1 MNGFRVLL
9 SPEFPVNQNDA
20 ILAGGTGTTQVV
32 RNPESSSPSA
42 DDQEDFFQAGEG
54 VEPCR
59 RCSCVLRATG
69 GDELSSFSISLHPCF
84 EMQPA
89 MAPFETLLSHV

>member
-1 MNGFRVLL
+1 M
-9 SPEFPVNQNDA
+9 NQNDA
-20 ILAGGTGTTQVV
+20 ILAGGKGTTQVV
-32 RNPESSSPSA
+32 RDPESASTGA
-42 DDQEDFFQAGEG
+42 DDHENFFQAGEG
-54 VEPCR
+54 VKPCGL
-59 RCSCVLRATG
+59 CSCILRATG